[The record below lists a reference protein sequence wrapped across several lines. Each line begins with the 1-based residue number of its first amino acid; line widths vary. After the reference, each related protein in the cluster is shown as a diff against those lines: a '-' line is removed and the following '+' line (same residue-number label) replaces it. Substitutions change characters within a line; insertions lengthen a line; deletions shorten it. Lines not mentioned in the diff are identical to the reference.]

1 MVAATGGHLGPRIG
15 VVSETAVLD
24 HSHPGVAR
32 ITLNR
37 PERLNAINNELLTDF
52 TAALDAVDA
61 DPDVRCIVLTGAG
74 RGFCAGADLK
84 GSDDVPGTEGFGPVL
99 TTFSYQQRI
108 VAVVT
113 RLRRLRKPVIAAV
126 NGAASGGGFA
136 FVLGSDIRIAAESAR
151 FNAAFIKIG
160 ISGCDQS
167 VSWLLPRIVGAGNA
181 HLLMLTGRLI
191 SAAEAYRMGMLAEV
205 VPDDQLLDTAYS
217 IADEIVANSPFGV
230 WMTKEVMWAALE
242 IPSQQALVDLE
253 NRTQVLASL
262 TEDAQEQLDSYLAK
276 REPTYR
282 WR

>member
-1 MVAATGGHLGPRIG
+1 MTD
-15 VVSETAVLD
+15 TVLID
-24 HSHPGVAR
+24 YPHHGVAR
-32 ITLNR
+32 LTLNR
-37 PERLNAINNELLTDF
+37 PERLNAITDELLRDF
-52 TAALDAVDA
+52 SEALDTVDV
-61 DPDVRCIVLTGAG
+61 DPDVRCVVLTGAG
-74 RGFCAGADLK
+74 RGFCSGADLK
-84 GSDDVPGTEGFGPVL
+84 IGDGELGADGFGKVL
-99 TTFSYQQRI
+99 STFAYQQRI

-136 FVLGSDIRIAAESAR
+136 FVLGSDIRIAAQSAR

-167 VSWLLPRIVGAGNA
+167 VSWLLPRLVGAAHA

-191 SAAEAYRMGMLAEV
+191 PAAEAYRMGMLAEV
-205 VPDDQLLDTAYS
+205 VADDRLLDTAYA
-217 IADEIVANSPFGV
+217 IADEIAANSPFGV

-242 IPSQQALVDLE
+242 IPSQQALIDLE

-262 TEDAQEQLDSYLAK
+262 TEDADEQREAYLTK
-276 REPTYR
+276 REPTYH

>member
-1 MVAATGGHLGPRIG
+1 VN
-15 VVSETAVLD
+15 ETVVLD
-24 HSHPGVAR
+24 HPHPGVAR

-37 PERLNAINNELLTDF
+37 PERLNAINNELLTGF
-52 TAALDAVDA
+52 SEALDAVDA
-61 DPDVRCIVLTGAG
+61 DPDVRCVVLTGAG
-74 RGFCAGADLK
+74 RGFCAGADLQ
-84 GSDDVPGTEGFGPVL
+84 GSDDVPGTEAFGPVL
-99 TTFSYQQRI
+99 TIFAYQQRI
-108 VAVVT
+108 VSVVT
-113 RLRRLRKPVIAAV
+113 RLRRLRRPVIAAV

-136 FVLGSDIRIAAESAR
+136 FVLGSDVRIAAESAR

-167 VSWLLPRIVGAGNA
+167 VSWLLPRLVGAANA

-191 SAAEAYRMGMLAEV
+191 PAAEAYRMGMLADV
-205 VPDDQLLDTAYS
+205 VADAELLDTAYA
-217 IADEIVANSPFGV
+217 IADEIAANSPFGV

-262 TEDAQEQLDSYLAK
+262 TDDAREQLDSYLAK
-276 REPTYR
+276 REPHYR